1 MSTAILNG
9 VDLNPDSD
17 ITYSSVKTNNSGG
30 KSISIL
36 NKHTMKTTLIS
47 TPLMLTWG
55 VNIYTDEKSKANT
68 YDLALQ
74 FPKDEYANDNTTSFL
89 KNMQN
94 FENKIKADA
103 IVNCKEWFNKPKM
116 SPDVV
121 DALWTPILKYPK
133 DKETGDFDYSRSPTL
148 KVKIPYWEGEFKNV
162 EIYNETSEL
171 VYPNDND
178 VKIVDLITKGSN
190 IATIVQCGGIWC
202 ANGKFGV
209 TFKLFQ
215 CVVKPRPSLSGKC
228 HIVLNTDELK
238 TLEALSDEKTQD
250 NVVAVEEST
259 NLVNDSSDDESI
271 TDTVKE
277 KTVELES
284 APVEEVVTKK
294 KLVKKV
300 RKTQPVES

>member
-1 MSTAILNG
+1 MSSAILSG
-9 VDLNPDSD
+9 VNFDPESDL
-17 ITYSSVKTNNSGG
+17 TYSSVKTNTSGG

-36 NKHTMKTTLIS
+36 NKKTMKTTYIS

-55 VNIYTDEKSKANT
+55 VNEYVDDKSKAST

-74 FPKDEYANDNTTSFL
+74 FPKDEYANENTTQFL
-89 KNMQN
+89 KNMQT

-116 SPDVV
+116 SADVV

-133 DKETGDFDYSRSPTL
+133 DKDSGEFDYSRSPTL
-148 KVKIPYWEGEFKNV
+148 KVKLPYWEGVFKNV
-162 EIYNETSEL
+162 EIYNETSDL

-178 VKIVDLITKGSN
+178 IKISDLITKGSN
-190 IATIVQCGGIWC
+190 IATIIQCGGIWC

-228 HIVLNTDELK
+228 HIVLNSEEMKTLTTTVTDEN
-238 TLEALSDEKTQD
+238 TDD
-250 NVVAVEEST
+250 IVEESKD
-259 NLVNDSSDDESI
+259 LVNDSSDDESKQ
-271 TDTVKE
+271 DVEE
-277 KTVELES
+277 KKVEVESVPVES
-284 APVEEVVTKK
+284 ATPKK
-294 KLVKKV
+294 KVVKKV
-300 RKTQPVES
+300 KKTTSSE

>member
-1 MSTAILNG
+1 MSAAILNG
-9 VDLNPDSD
+9 VEFNPDSD
-17 ITYSSVKTNNSGG
+17 LTYTSVKTNNSGG

-36 NKHTMKTTLIS
+36 NKHTMKATYIS

-55 VNIYTDEKSKANT
+55 VNVYTDEKSKANT

-74 FPKDEYANDNTTSFL
+74 FPKDEYANDTTTSFL
-89 KNMQN
+89 KNMQT

-116 SPDVV
+116 SADVV

-133 DKETGDFDYSRSPTL
+133 DKDTGEFDYSRSPTL
-148 KVKIPYWEGEFKNV
+148 KVKLPYWEGEFKNV

-178 VKIVDLITKGSN
+178 IKIADLITKGSN
-190 IATIVQCGGIWC
+190 VATIIQCGGIWC

-238 TLEALSDEKTQD
+238 TLKESGDETTEDKI
-250 NVVAVEEST
+250 EEPT
-259 NLVNDSSDDESI
+259 NQVNDSSDDESAS
-271 TDTVKE
+271 DTLKE
-277 KTVELES
+277 KVVDVES
-284 APVEEVVTKK
+284 TPVEEVVTKK
-294 KLVKKV
+294 KVVKKV
-300 RKTQPVES
+300 RKTPSVDP

>member
-9 VDLNPDSD
+9 VEFNPESDL
-17 ITYSSVKTNNSGG
+17 TYTSVKTNNSGG

-36 NKHTMKTTLIS
+36 NKHTMKATYIS

-89 KNMQN
+89 KNMQT

-103 IVNCKEWFNKPKM
+103 IVHCKEWFNKPKM
-116 SPDVV
+116 SADVV
-121 DALWTPILKYPK
+121 DALWTPILKFPK
-133 DKETGDFDYSRSPTL
+133 DKETGEFDYSRSPTL
-148 KVKIPYWEGEFKNV
+148 KVKLPYWEGEFKNV

-178 VKIVDLITKGSN
+178 IKIADLITKGSN
-190 IATIVQCGGIWC
+190 VATIIQCGGIWC

-215 CVVKPRPSLSGKC
+215 CVVKPRPSLAGKC
-228 HIVLNTDELK
+228 HIVLNSQELT
-238 TLEALSDEKTQD
+238 TLTASSDETPQNKVDEPTP
-250 NVVAVEEST
+250 
-259 NLVNDSSDDESI
+259 LVTDSSDDESV
-271 TDTVKE
+271 THTLKE

-284 APVEEVVTKK
+284 LPVEEVVTKK
-294 KLVKKV
+294 KVVKKV
-300 RKTQPVES
+300 RKTQPTDP

>member
-1 MSTAILNG
+1 MSSAILSG
-9 VDLNPDSD
+9 VTFDPESDL
-17 ITYSSVKTNNSGG
+17 TYSSVKTNTSGG

-36 NKHTMKTTLIS
+36 NKKTMKTTYIS

-55 VNIYTDEKSKANT
+55 VNEYVDDKSKAST

-74 FPKDEYANDNTTSFL
+74 FPKDEYANENTTQFL
-89 KNMQN
+89 KNMQT

-116 SPDVV
+116 SADVV

-133 DKETGDFDYSRSPTL
+133 DKDSGEFDYSRSPTL
-148 KVKIPYWEGEFKNV
+148 KVKLPYWEGVFKNV
-162 EIYNETSEL
+162 EIYNETSDL

-178 VKIVDLITKGSN
+178 IKISDLITKGSN
-190 IATIVQCGGIWC
+190 IATIIQCGGIWC

-228 HIVLNTDELK
+228 HIVLNSEEMKTLTTTVTDEN
-238 TLEALSDEKTQD
+238 TDD
-250 NVVAVEEST
+250 IVEESKD
-259 NLVNDSSDDESI
+259 LVNDSSDDESKQ
-271 TDTVKE
+271 DVEE
-277 KTVELES
+277 KKVEVESVPVES
-284 APVEEVVTKK
+284 ATPKK
-294 KLVKKV
+294 KVVKKV
-300 RKTQPVES
+300 KKTASSE

>member
-1 MSTAILNG
+1 MSSAILSG
-9 VDLNPDSD
+9 VNFDPESD
-17 ITYSSVKTNNSGG
+17 VTYSSVKTNTSGG

-36 NKHTMKTTLIS
+36 NKKTMKTTYIS

-55 VNIYTDEKSKANT
+55 VNVYTDEKSKANT

-74 FPKDEYANDNTTSFL
+74 FPKDEYANENTTQFL
-89 KNMQN
+89 KNMQI

-116 SPDVV
+116 SADVV

-133 DKETGDFDYSRSPTL
+133 DRETGEHDYSRSPTL
-148 KVKIPYWEGEFKNV
+148 KVKLPYWEGVFKNV
-162 EIYNETSEL
+162 EIYNETSDL

-178 VKIVDLITKGSN
+178 IKISDLITKGSN
-190 IATIVQCGGIWC
+190 IATIIQCGGIWC

-228 HIVLNTDELK
+228 HIVLNPDEMK
-238 TLEALSDEKTQD
+238 TLNTTVSDDKSD
-250 NVVAVEEST
+250 NIEQETT
-259 NLVNDSSDDESI
+259 NIVNDSSDDESKP
-271 TDTVKE
+271 DVEE
-277 KTVELES
+277 KTVQVEA
-284 APVEEVVTKK
+284 APVEDVVVKK
-294 KLVKKV
+294 KVVKKV
-300 RKTQPVES
+300 KKAPPSE

>member
-1 MSTAILNG
+1 MSSAILSG
-9 VDLNPDSD
+9 VTFDPESDL
-17 ITYSSVKTNNSGG
+17 TYSSVKTNTSGG

-36 NKHTMKTTLIS
+36 NKKTMKTTYIN

-55 VNIYTDEKSKANT
+55 VNEYVDDKSKAST

-74 FPKDEYANDNTTSFL
+74 FPKDEYANENTTQFL
-89 KNMQN
+89 KNMQT

-116 SPDVV
+116 SADVV

-133 DKETGDFDYSRSPTL
+133 DKDSGEFDYSRSPTL
-148 KVKIPYWEGEFKNV
+148 KVKLPYWEGVFKNV
-162 EIYNETSEL
+162 EIYNETSDL

-178 VKIVDLITKGSN
+178 IKISDLITKGSN
-190 IATIVQCGGIWC
+190 IATIIQCGGIWC

-228 HIVLNTDELK
+228 HIVLNPDEMK
-238 TLEALSDEKTQD
+238 TLNTTVSDDKSD
-250 NVVAVEEST
+250 NIEQETT
-259 NLVNDSSDDESI
+259 NIVNDSSDDESKP
-271 TDTVKE
+271 DVEE
-277 KTVELES
+277 KKVEVES
-284 APVEEVVTKK
+284 VPVEDVVVKK
-294 KLVKKV
+294 KVVKKV
-300 RKTQPVES
+300 KKAPPNE

>member
-1 MSTAILNG
+1 MSSAILSG
-9 VDLNPDSD
+9 VNFDPESD
-17 ITYSSVKTNNSGG
+17 VTYSSVKTNTSGG

-36 NKHTMKTTLIS
+36 NKKTMKTTYIS

-55 VNIYTDEKSKANT
+55 VNVYTDEKSKANT

-74 FPKDEYANDNTTSFL
+74 FPKDEYANENTTQFL
-89 KNMQN
+89 KNMQI

-116 SPDVV
+116 SADVV

-133 DKETGDFDYSRSPTL
+133 DRETGEHDYSRSPTL
-148 KVKIPYWEGEFKNV
+148 KVKLPYWEGVFKNV
-162 EIYNETSEL
+162 EIYNETSDL

-178 VKIVDLITKGSN
+178 IKISDLITKGSN
-190 IATIVQCGGIWC
+190 IATIIQCGGIWC

-228 HIVLNTDELK
+228 HIVLNPDEMK
-238 TLEALSDEKTQD
+238 TLNTTVSDDKSD
-250 NVVAVEEST
+250 NIEQETT
-259 NLVNDSSDDESI
+259 NIVNDSSDDESKP
-271 TDTVKE
+271 DVEE
-277 KTVELES
+277 KTVQVEET
-284 APVEEVVTKK
+284 PVENVVVKK
-294 KLVKKV
+294 KVVKKV
-300 RKTQPVES
+300 KKAPPSE

>member
-1 MSTAILNG
+1 MSSAILSG
-9 VDLNPDSD
+9 VNFDPESD
-17 ITYSSVKTNNSGG
+17 VTYSSVKTNTSGG

-36 NKHTMKTTLIS
+36 NKKTMKTTYIS

-55 VNIYTDEKSKANT
+55 VNVYTDEKSKANT

-74 FPKDEYANDNTTSFL
+74 FPKDEYANENTTQFL
-89 KNMQN
+89 KNMQI

-116 SPDVV
+116 SADVV

-133 DKETGDFDYSRSPTL
+133 DRETGEHDYSRSPTL
-148 KVKIPYWEGEFKNV
+148 KVKLPYWEGVFKNI
-162 EIYNETSEL
+162 EIYNETSDL

-178 VKIVDLITKGSN
+178 IKIVDLITKGSN
-190 IATIVQCGGIWC
+190 IATIIQCGGIWC

-228 HIVLNTDELK
+228 HIVLNPDEMK
-238 TLEALSDEKTQD
+238 TLNTTVSDDKSD
-250 NVVAVEEST
+250 NIEQETT
-259 NLVNDSSDDESI
+259 NIVNDSSDDESKP
-271 TDTVKE
+271 DVEE
-277 KTVELES
+277 KTVQVEA
-284 APVEEVVTKK
+284 APVEDVVVKK
-294 KLVKKV
+294 KVVKKV
-300 RKTQPVES
+300 KKAPPSE

>member
-1 MSTAILNG
+1 MSSAILSG
-9 VDLNPDSD
+9 VNFDPESD
-17 ITYSSVKTNNSGG
+17 VTYSSVKTNTSGG

-36 NKHTMKTTLIS
+36 NKKTMKTTYIS

-55 VNIYTDEKSKANT
+55 VNVYTDEKSKANT

-74 FPKDEYANDNTTSFL
+74 FPKDEYANENTTQFL
-89 KNMQN
+89 KNMQI

-116 SPDVV
+116 SADVV

-133 DKETGDFDYSRSPTL
+133 DKDSGEFDYSRSPTL
-148 KVKIPYWEGEFKNV
+148 KVKLPYWEGVFKNV
-162 EIYNETSEL
+162 EIYNETSDL

-178 VKIVDLITKGSN
+178 IKISDLITKGSN
-190 IATIVQCGGIWC
+190 IATIIQCGGIWC

-228 HIVLNTDELK
+228 HIVLNPDEMK
-238 TLEALSDEKTQD
+238 TLNTTVSDDKSD
-250 NVVAVEEST
+250 NIEQETT
-259 NLVNDSSDDESI
+259 NIVNDSSDDESKP
-271 TDTVKE
+271 DVEE
-277 KTVELES
+277 KTVQVEET
-284 APVEEVVTKK
+284 PVENVVVKK
-294 KLVKKV
+294 KVVKKV
-300 RKTQPVES
+300 KKAPPSE

>member
-1 MSTAILNG
+1 MSSAILSG
-9 VDLNPDSD
+9 VNFDPESD
-17 ITYSSVKTNNSGG
+17 VTYSSVKTNTSGG

-36 NKHTMKTTLIS
+36 NKKTMKTTYIS

-55 VNIYTDEKSKANT
+55 VNVYTDEKSKANT

-74 FPKDEYANDNTTSFL
+74 FPKDEYANENTTQFL
-89 KNMQN
+89 KNMQI

-116 SPDVV
+116 SADVV

-133 DKETGDFDYSRSPTL
+133 DKDSGEFDYSRSPTL
-148 KVKIPYWEGEFKNV
+148 KVKLPYWEGVFKNV
-162 EIYNETSEL
+162 EIYNETSDL

-178 VKIVDLITKGSN
+178 IKIVDLITKGSN
-190 IATIVQCGGIWC
+190 IATIIQCGGIWC

-228 HIVLNTDELK
+228 HIVLNPDEMK
-238 TLEALSDEKTQD
+238 TLNTTVSDDKSD
-250 NVVAVEEST
+250 NIEQETT
-259 NLVNDSSDDESI
+259 NIVNDSSDDESKP
-271 TDTVKE
+271 DVEE
-277 KTVELES
+277 KTVQVEET
-284 APVEEVVTKK
+284 PVENVVVKK
-294 KLVKKV
+294 KVVKKV
-300 RKTQPVES
+300 KKAPPNE

>member
-1 MSTAILNG
+1 MSSAILSG
-9 VDLNPDSD
+9 VNFDPESD
-17 ITYSSVKTNNSGG
+17 VTYSSVKTNTSGG

-36 NKHTMKTTLIS
+36 NKKTMKTTYIS

-55 VNIYTDEKSKANT
+55 VNVYTDEKSKANT

-74 FPKDEYANDNTTSFL
+74 FPKDEYANENTTQFL
-89 KNMQN
+89 KNMQI

-116 SPDVV
+116 SADVV

-133 DKETGDFDYSRSPTL
+133 DRETGEHDYSRSPTL
-148 KVKIPYWEGEFKNV
+148 KVKLPYWEGVFKNV
-162 EIYNETSEL
+162 EIYNETSDL

-178 VKIVDLITKGSN
+178 IKIVDLITKGSN
-190 IATIVQCGGIWC
+190 IATIIQCGGIWC

-228 HIVLNTDELK
+228 HIVLNPDEMK
-238 TLEALSDEKTQD
+238 TLNTTVSDDKSD
-250 NVVAVEEST
+250 NIEQETT
-259 NLVNDSSDDESI
+259 NIVNDSSDDESKP
-271 TDTVKE
+271 DVEE
-277 KTVELES
+277 KTVQVEA
-284 APVEEVVTKK
+284 APVEDVVVKK
-294 KLVKKV
+294 KVVKKV
-300 RKTQPVES
+300 KKAPPSE

>member
-1 MSTAILNG
+1 MSSAILSG
-9 VDLNPDSD
+9 VNFDPESD
-17 ITYSSVKTNNSGG
+17 VTYSSVKTNTSGG

-36 NKHTMKTTLIS
+36 NKKTMKTTYIS

-55 VNIYTDEKSKANT
+55 VNVYTDEKSKANT

-74 FPKDEYANDNTTSFL
+74 FPKDEYANENTTQFL
-89 KNMQN
+89 KNMQI

-116 SPDVV
+116 SADVV

-133 DKETGDFDYSRSPTL
+133 DRETGEHDYSRSPTL
-148 KVKIPYWEGEFKNV
+148 KVKLPYWEGVFKNV
-162 EIYNETSEL
+162 EIYNETSDL

-178 VKIVDLITKGSN
+178 IKIVDLITKGSN
-190 IATIVQCGGIWC
+190 IATIIQCGGIWC

-228 HIVLNTDELK
+228 HIVLNPDEMK
-238 TLEALSDEKTQD
+238 TLNTTVSDDKSD
-250 NVVAVEEST
+250 NIEQETT
-259 NLVNDSSDDESI
+259 NIVNDSSDDESKP
-271 TDTVKE
+271 DVEE
-277 KTVELES
+277 KTVQVEET
-284 APVEEVVTKK
+284 PVENVVVKK
-294 KLVKKV
+294 KVVKKV
-300 RKTQPVES
+300 KKAPPSE

>member
-1 MSTAILNG
+1 MSSAILSG
-9 VDLNPDSD
+9 VNFDPESD
-17 ITYSSVKTNNSGG
+17 VTYSSVKTNTSGG

-36 NKHTMKTTLIS
+36 NKKTMKTTYIS

-55 VNIYTDEKSKANT
+55 VNVYTDEKSKANT

-74 FPKDEYANDNTTSFL
+74 FPKDEYANENTTQFL
-89 KNMQN
+89 KNMQI

-116 SPDVV
+116 SADVV

-133 DKETGDFDYSRSPTL
+133 DRETGEHDYSRSPTL
-148 KVKIPYWEGEFKNV
+148 KVKLPYWEGVFKNV
-162 EIYNETSEL
+162 EIYNETSDL

-178 VKIVDLITKGSN
+178 IKISDLITKGSN
-190 IATIVQCGGIWC
+190 IATIIQCGGIWC

-228 HIVLNTDELK
+228 HIVLNPDEMK
-238 TLEALSDEKTQD
+238 TLNTTVSDDKSD
-250 NVVAVEEST
+250 NIEQETT
-259 NLVNDSSDDESI
+259 NIVNDSSDDESKP
-271 TDTVKE
+271 DVEE
-277 KTVELES
+277 KTVQVEET
-284 APVEEVVTKK
+284 PVENVVVKK
-294 KLVKKV
+294 KVVKKV
-300 RKTQPVES
+300 KKAPPNE